1 MSKSEKT
8 KKKGGNWS
16 TYVLLAILLAGL
28 VLVGYPTVSDW
39 WNSFHQSRAVA
50 AYVEQVDS
58 MDGREEEALLQAA
71 REYNERLAEVGT
83 HFVFDEAEQ
92 EEYLSLLD
100 ITGTGIMGYV
110 NVPSIDVN
118 LPIYHGTGDAVLQ
131 IATGHLEGTSLPVGG
146 ESTHAAISGH
156 RGLPSARLFTD
167 LDQLQPGDI
176 FTVTVLHQTIT
187 YMVDQIRIVLP
198 EDVSDL
204 AIVPGEDHF
213 TLVTCTPYG
222 VNSHRMLVRGT
233 RIENIKE
240 APFVTPDA
248 TRISTYVVIPAL
260 AVPLLF
266 ALLAGLLFYYN
277 VRRPRKNKKELLE
290 EYQEIRH
297 SGLQDEDKDK
307 D

>member
-240 APFVTPDA
+240 APIVTPDA

>member
-1 MSKSEKT
+1 MAKT
-8 KKKGGNWS
+8 AKGKKGGNWS
-16 TYVLLAILLAGL
+16 TYVLLGILVAGL
-28 VLVGYPTVSDW
+28 VLIGYPTVSDW

-50 AYVEQVDS
+50 SYVETVDAI
-58 MDGREEEALLQAA
+58 DGREEEALLQAA

-83 HFVFDEAEQ
+83 HFVFDEAEE

-118 LPIYHGTGDAVLQ
+118 LPIYHGTEDSVLQ
-131 IATGHLEGTSLPVGG
+131 IATGHLEGTSLPIGG

-204 AIVPGEDHF
+204 AIIPGEDHF

-240 APFVTPDA
+240 APIVTPDA

-290 EYQEIRH
+290 EYREIRH
-297 SGLQDEDKDK
+297 SGELRGQDQDKE
-307 D
+307 